1 MAKPRKALAIA
12 DEKIN
17 SKLKFV
23 VSALA
28 LMVLKYQLRTQFDNL
43 LLTEDLGSGL
53 QFMTQTNIIV

>member
-1 MAKPRKALAIA
+1 MK
-12 DEKIN
+12 
-17 SKLKFV
+17 KLTPSLEFV

-53 QFMTQTNIIV
+53 QLMTPRNIIV